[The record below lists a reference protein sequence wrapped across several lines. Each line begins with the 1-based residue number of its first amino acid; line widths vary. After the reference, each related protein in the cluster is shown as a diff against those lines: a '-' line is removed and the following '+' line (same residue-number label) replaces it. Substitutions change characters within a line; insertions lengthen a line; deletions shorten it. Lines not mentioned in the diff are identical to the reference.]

1 MSKEDLNQQEEVSE
15 TKPADGSE
23 SEQVDELQDLFADDS
38 QEDENEEDKVTRLEK
53 KLENIQNGVNKYFSE
68 QGRKAKE
75 DVKTKPES
83 KVVAPSD
90 DISELFYAQIPKA
103 ELVSDDL
110 KTIAESKYNG
120 SILKAWKGESWIQE
134 KASALESTKNEDEAN
149 KSKISKPSNGTS
161 PKRVDILKVKP
172 EDVGSLKPADKAVW
186 VKAQVEKERRDE

>member
-1 MSKEDLNQQEEVSE
+1 MSEDKTTLDENEQSTLDENAETEQVEDLDNLFDEEE
-15 TKPADGSE
+15 K
-23 SEQVDELQDLFADDS
+23 
-38 QEDENEEDKVTRLEK
+38 QEDEPVTREEYN
-53 KLENIQNGVNKYFSE
+53 KLLKGTQKLATQYGNLKTQK
-68 QGRKAKE
+68 KE

-110 KTIAESKYNG
+110 KTIAESKYGG

-172 EDVGSLKPADKAVW
+172 EEVESLKPSDKAVW